1 MRIGTIGVGRLG
13 GTLARLLGAGGHEVV
28 VTATRPPDVVA
39 RDVAGWRGVAAGA
52 RPDLAGVEVVLLA
65 FPWRVAAAALAGL
78 DLAGRIVVDATN
90 PFSAEYDVIDTGAG
104 GSTGHVG
111 ALLPGARLVKAFNT
125 LPADQLVER
134 ADDRAPGADRLGI
147 PLAADDRDACDEVID
162 LTADVG
168 FTGVPVGGLGA
179 GRDLMEPASPLFNV
193 PLRARELEARIRQL
207 RS

>member
-1 MRIGTIGVGRLG
+1 VRIGTIGVGRLG

-39 RDVAGWRGVAAGA
+39 HDVAGWRGVVAGA
-52 RPDLAGVEVVLLA
+52 RPDLEGVEVVLLA
-65 FPWRVAAAALAGL
+65 FPWRVAGAALAGL
-78 DLAGRIVVDATN
+78 DLSGRIVVDATN
-90 PFSAEYDVIDTGAG
+90 PFSAEYDVVDTGTA
-104 GSTGHVG
+104 GSTGQVA
-111 ALLPGARLVKAFNT
+111 ALLPGARVVKAFNT

-134 ADDRAPGADRLGI
+134 ADERAPAAERLAI

-168 FTGVPVGGLGA
+168 FTGVPIGGLEV

-193 PLRARELEARIRQL
+193 PLRARELEARVRQL
-207 RS
+207 RG